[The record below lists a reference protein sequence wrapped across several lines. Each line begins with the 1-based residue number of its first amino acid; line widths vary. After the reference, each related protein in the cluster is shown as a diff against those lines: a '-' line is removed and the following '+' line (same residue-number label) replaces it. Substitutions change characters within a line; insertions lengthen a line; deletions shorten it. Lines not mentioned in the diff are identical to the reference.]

1 MVSLRV
7 LTLQP
12 ITLIL
17 PSQVYPLTLPLH
29 LTTSSLSMTPLL
41 VAGRRLQL
49 PLLHCRVLRV
59 RKVSLEPQALQERL
73 EPKARRVKSVL
84 KV

>member
-1 MVSLRV
+1 
-7 LTLQP
+7 
-12 ITLIL
+12 
-17 PSQVYPLTLPLH
+17 
-29 LTTSSLSMTPLL
+29 MTPLL